1 MVLSTV
7 AAQVETMQRNFI
19 FFSKSG
25 QLPVTLR
32 NKLNQANGNKLRG
45 TWWFLRIAKRSSEKK
60 KKVPTHEPG

>member
-45 TWWFLRIAKRSSEKK
+45 TW
-60 KKVPTHEPG
+60 